1 MKHAPCILLFAT
13 LSVLAAPAAAAEDLG
28 RLFLTPEQREAL
40 DARRRARLPDKPAA
54 AATASPTTRVDG
66 YVQRSGGR
74 STVWVNGQSVT
85 EDAPDASARIAR
97 GAPGVSLRL
106 GEDGRDVR
114 TQVGQSVDTITG
126 DVKDPL
132 GDGQV
137 RVKRPAPPRDAQRK

>member
-1 MKHAPCILLFAT
+1 MKRALGILCAA
-13 LSVLAAPAAAAEDLG
+13 LSALASSSVSAEELG

-74 STVWVNGQSVT
+74 STVWVNGQSIA
-85 EDAPDASARIAR
+85 EDATDASARIAR

-114 TQVGQSVDTITG
+114 TQVGQSIDTLTG

-137 RVKRPAPPRDAQRK
+137 RVKRPAPPRDSGPK

>member
-1 MKHAPCILLFAT
+1 MMRALAILCAA
-13 LSVLAAPAAAAEDLG
+13 LSALASASVSAEELG
-28 RLFLTPEQREAL
+28 RLVLTPEQREAL

-54 AATASPTTRVDG
+54 AASASPTTRVDG

-74 STVWVNGQSVT
+74 STVWVNGQSIA
-85 EDAPDASARIAR
+85 EDATDASARIAR

-114 TQVGQSVDTITG
+114 TQVGQSIDTLTG

-137 RVKRPAPPRDAQRK
+137 RVKRPAPPRDARPK

>member
-1 MKHAPCILLFAT
+1 MKRALGTLFAA
-13 LSVLAAPAAAAEDLG
+13 LSVLVGAPAAAEELG

-74 STVWVNGQSVT
+74 STVWVNGQSVA

-114 TQVGQSVDTITG
+114 TQVGQSIDSLTG

-137 RVKRPAPPRDAQRK
+137 RVKRPVPSRDSRPK

>member
-1 MKHAPCILLFAT
+1 MKHALGILLAALST
-13 LSVLAAPAAAAEDLG
+13 LASSGASAEELG

-74 STVWVNGQSVT
+74 STVWVNGQSVS

-106 GEDGRDVR
+106 GEDGRDIR
-114 TQVGQSVDTITG
+114 TQVGQSVDTVTG

-137 RVKRPAPPRDAQRK
+137 RARRLAPPRDARPK

>member
-1 MKHAPCILLFAT
+1 VKRVLGIVFSA
-13 LSVLAAPAAAAEDLG
+13 LSALAGTTVAAEELG

-40 DARRRARLPDKPAA
+40 DARRRARLPDKPVAA
-54 AATASPTTRVDG
+54 AAASPTTRVDG

-114 TQVGQSVDTITG
+114 TQVGQSIDTLTG

-137 RVKRPAPPRDAQRK
+137 RVKRPAPPRDAPPK